1 MKWWSLIKSYL
12 RERSFYIITLSI
24 FIVIYC
30 GVYFVYDIELQA
42 VFYATYLVLFILVI
56 VACIDFYTYY
66 RKYQELKLMKQNVL
80 VFNNPSYKLGLFD
93 KEYLD
98 VVEEIKRLYYEN
110 DGITNQQFKDLEDY
124 FTLWVHQIKLP
135 ISAIKLLLETEK
147 VPDKKL
153 LKSELLRINQYTDM
167 VLAYLRMRSIDTD
180 YVFEIYELDDLI
192 RQAIRKFSTEFIRK
206 KLQIQFDETH
216 IKVLTDEKWL
226 VFVLEQL
233 LSNAIKYTNQGYVH
247 IYGND
252 NTLYIEDTGIGIDA
266 SDLPR
271 VFDKGFTGYNGRSDK
286 KASGLGLYL
295 CKNIIDKLSHRLE
308 LESQVDKGTKVILHL
323 ERKDLRVE

>member
-1 MKWWSLIKSYL
+1 MKWWSLIKPYL

-30 GVYFVYDIELQA
+30 GVCFVYDIELQA

-56 VACIDFYTYY
+56 VASIDFYTYY

-80 VFNNPSYKLGLFD
+80 VFNSLSYKLGLFD

-180 YVFEIYELDDLI
+180 YVFEVYELDDLI

-233 LSNAIKYTNQGYVH
+233 LSNAIKYTDQGYVH

>member
-1 MKWWSLIKSYL
+1 MKWWSLIKPYL

-80 VFNNPSYKLGLFD
+80 VFNSLSYKLGLFD

-180 YVFEIYELDDLI
+180 YVF
-192 RQAIRKFSTEFIRK
+192 
-206 KLQIQFDETH
+206 
-216 IKVLTDEKWL
+216 
-226 VFVLEQL
+226 
-233 LSNAIKYTNQGYVH
+233 
-247 IYGND
+247 
-252 NTLYIEDTGIGIDA
+252 
-266 SDLPR
+266 
-271 VFDKGFTGYNGRSDK
+271 
-286 KASGLGLYL
+286 
-295 CKNIIDKLSHRLE
+295 
-308 LESQVDKGTKVILHL
+308 
-323 ERKDLRVE
+323 

>member
-1 MKWWSLIKSYL
+1 MKWWTLIKPYL
-12 RERSFYIITLSI
+12 RERSFHIITLFI

-30 GVYFVYDIELQA
+30 SVYFVYDIELQA
-42 VFYATYLVLFILVI
+42 ILYATYLVLFVLVI

-66 RKYQELKLMKQNVL
+66 RKYKELKLMKQNVL
-80 VFNNPSYKLGLFD
+80 VFNSPSYKLGLHD

-98 VVEEIKRLYYEN
+98 VIEEIKRLYYEN

-147 VPDKKL
+147 VPDKKI
-153 LKSELLRINQYTDM
+153 LKFELLRINQYTDM

-180 YVFEIYELDDLI
+180 YVFDIYELDDLI

-233 LSNAIKYTNQGYVH
+233 LSNAIKYTDQGCVH
-247 IYGND
+247 IYGN
-252 NTLYIEDTGIGIDA
+252 NTTLYIEDTGIGIDA

-295 CKNIIDKLSHRLE
+295 CKNIMDKLSHGLE
-308 LESQVDKGTKVILHL
+308 LASQIDEGTKVILHF

>member
-1 MKWWSLIKSYL
+1 M
-12 RERSFYIITLSI
+12 
-24 FIVIYC
+24 
-30 GVYFVYDIELQA
+30 
-42 VFYATYLVLFILVI
+42 
-56 VACIDFYTYY
+56 
-66 RKYQELKLMKQNVL
+66 
-80 VFNNPSYKLGLFD
+80 
-93 KEYLD
+93 
-98 VVEEIKRLYYEN
+98 
-110 DGITNQQFKDLEDY
+110 
-124 FTLWVHQIKLP
+124 
-135 ISAIKLLLETEK
+135 
-147 VPDKKL
+147 KKL

-180 YVFEIYELDDLI
+180 YVFEVYELDDLI

-233 LSNAIKYTNQGYVH
+233 LSNAIKYTDQGYVH

-271 VFDKGFTGYNGRSDK
+271 VFDKGFTGENGRKFGKST
-286 KASGLGLYL
+286 GIGLYL
-295 CKNIIDKLSHRLE
+295 CKKLCKKLGLDINLVSEEGNFTRVSIIFPINRMMIFE
-308 LESQVDKGTKVILHL
+308 
-323 ERKDLRVE
+323 

>member
-1 MKWWSLIKSYL
+1 
-12 RERSFYIITLSI
+12 
-24 FIVIYC
+24 
-30 GVYFVYDIELQA
+30 
-42 VFYATYLVLFILVI
+42 
-56 VACIDFYTYY
+56 
-66 RKYQELKLMKQNVL
+66 MKQNVL

>member
-1 MKWWSLIKSYL
+1 
-12 RERSFYIITLSI
+12 
-24 FIVIYC
+24 
-30 GVYFVYDIELQA
+30 
-42 VFYATYLVLFILVI
+42 
-56 VACIDFYTYY
+56 
-66 RKYQELKLMKQNVL
+66 
-80 VFNNPSYKLGLFD
+80 
-93 KEYLD
+93 
-98 VVEEIKRLYYEN
+98 
-110 DGITNQQFKDLEDY
+110 
-124 FTLWVHQIKLP
+124 
-135 ISAIKLLLETEK
+135 
-147 VPDKKL
+147 
-153 LKSELLRINQYTDM
+153 M

-180 YVFEIYELDDLI
+180 YVFEVYELDDLI

-233 LSNAIKYTNQGYVH
+233 LSNAIKYTDQGYVH